1 MGREKKSLGKLEAT
15 KSAGWV
21 FPNGGFNSVD
31 GSEILR
37 SPVEGT
43 AVYPINYR
51 GFGIHPNG
59 GCLGF
64 LNHQQ

>member
-1 MGREKKSLGKLEAT
+1 MPKLEDYTLVSILDLPLMGREKKSLGKLEAT

-37 SPVEGT
+37 SPVEVGS
-43 AVYPINYR
+43 
-51 GFGIHPNG
+51 
-59 GCLGF
+59 LSD
-64 LNHQQ
+64 